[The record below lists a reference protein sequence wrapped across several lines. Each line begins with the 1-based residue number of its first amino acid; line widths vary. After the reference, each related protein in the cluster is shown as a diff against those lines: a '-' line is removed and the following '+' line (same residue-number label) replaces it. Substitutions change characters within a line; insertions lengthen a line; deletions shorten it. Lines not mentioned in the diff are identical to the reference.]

1 MAQRVKADVA
11 KVGIVID
18 LTFMSDDALNNR
30 IYASGKTKDLY
41 APNYDAFLWDWD
53 VSGTTPTPIMEVLLS
68 NNASSDSFYASKAY
82 DKALIGA
89 RTASDARTGRSR
101 RCARPRRSRCGDL
114 PYLPLVHLNAVEL
127 HRTRHLARLAPSPSP
142 TGRPLFEVGA
152 ADPRAQA
159 GPAPPVDRHGLGRRG
174 RRRPTTAG

>member
-1 MAQRVKADVA
+1 MAKRVKADVA

-68 NNASSDSFYASKAY
+68 NNASSDSFYDSKAY

-89 RTASDARTGRSR
+89 RTASTRGR
-101 RCARPRRSRCGDL
+101 D
-114 PYLPLVHLNAVEL
+114 
-127 HRTRHLARLAPSPSP
+127 
-142 TGRPLFEVGA
+142 GRGGA
-152 ADPRAQA
+152 Q
-159 GPAPPVDRHGLGRRG
+159 GRG
-174 RRRPTTAG
+174 RRAAATCRTCRSCT